1 LFGVKPSVDIRYVMA
16 VLNSRLFVSIYRLL
30 SLEEGRALAQ
40 VKPTVLANLPIRKI
54 DFKKTAD
61 KSRHDRLVLL
71 ADKLLGLMPKLRAAT
86 SERERDT
93 LQNAVTAAD
102 QEIDSL
108 VYDLYGLTEK
118 EIKLVDEAK

>member
-1 LFGVKPSVDIRYVMA
+1 MA

-40 VKPTVLANLPIRKI
+40 VKPTVLANIPIRKI
-54 DFKKTAD
+54 NFSKPAE

-71 ADKLLGLMPKLRAAT
+71 VDKLQGLMPKLRAAT
-86 SERERDT
+86 SERERST

-102 QEIDSL
+102 QEIDAL